1 MPVQIITDTS
11 CDLPDKE
18 LKEYGIEMI
27 PLKVIFSN
35 GDTFLDRFEI
45 TPEIF
50 VQKMAASKNL
60 PKTSTPDPQTFIE
73 YFKKGLEQVGQVIF
87 ISISS
92 GLSGTYQTALLASRM
107 LNNEGIRIFDTYT
120 GSLGVGIFAIKAS
133 LMSGEGLSLDT
144 IIDNLSAMRSETE
157 TIFTLDTLENV
168 VKGGRLSRF
177 EGFAGN
183 LLNIKPILRNDK
195 TTGTPVI
202 TEKVRSRRKA
212 IDRMVELLGNLKGTP
227 ISQRLIGISHVN
239 CEEVAQRL
247 GQTITERYKPEI
259 PIVIAPMSAT
269 IGTYAGEG
277 GLMINC

>member
-27 PLKVIFSN
+27 PLKVTFSN
-35 GDTFLDRFEI
+35 GETFLDRIEL
-45 TPEIF
+45 TPDMF
-50 VQKMAASKNL
+50 VRKMSASKTL
-60 PKTSTPDPQTFIE
+60 PKTSTPDPQTFID

-87 ISISS
+87 ISLSS

-133 LMSGEGLSLDT
+133 LMSREGLSLDT
-144 IIDNLSAMRSETE
+144 IIENLSAMRAETE
-157 TIFTLDTLENV
+157 TIFTLDTLDNV
-168 VKGGRLSRF
+168 VKGGRLSQF

-183 LLNIKPILRNDK
+183 LLNIKPILSRDR

-202 TEKVRSRRKA
+202 IEKVRSRRKA

-247 GQTITERYKPEI
+247 GQTITERYKPEK
-259 PIVIAPMSAT
+259 PIIIAPMSAT